1 MLDKLAGGLDKTK
14 PKLEFI
20 CTMPGVEEVMPI
32 IRASEYKHS
41 WITKAVQD
49 MKTNGSISAPHRRDY
64 EAPKLLPGQKSK
76 DNEERHTAK
85 CPALQMVQ
93 NTGWI
98 MRLHQDVK
106 IQTIGDGEDIKF
118 DVPFQS
124 QGEPIVSKHLTH
136 AFYPFFE
143 NWPKDTMQKII
154 KINLP
159 WQARIPKGYKLL
171 QTHPFMLDDNRF
183 TTMSGVL
190 DPHLGPAGVG
200 TIPMYWHC
208 VDDEQEIILKA
219 GTPLAQFILIPKEEP
234 DFTQVEIRDDKKF
247 EKEYMMNQLLLA
259 GTFNRSYTKV
269 REFWKKYGW

>member
-1 MLDKLAGGLDKTK
+1 MDK

-20 CTMPGVEEVMPI
+20 CTQPGVEEVMPI

-41 WITKAVQD
+41 WIKKAVQD

-64 EAPKLLPGQKSK
+64 EAPSRK

-85 CPALQMVQ
+85 CPSLQMVQ

-106 IQTIGDGEDIKF
+106 IQTIGNGEDIKF

-124 QGEPIVSKHLTH
+124 QGEPIVSKHMTH

-154 KINLP
+154 KIIILLIFFERFNLLIKKETSEYSP
-159 WQARIPKGYKLL
+159 TFCRTFPLNL
-171 QTHPFMLDDNRF
+171 
-183 TTMSGVL
+183 L
-190 DPHLGPAGVG
+190 DPTRA
-200 TIPMYWHC
+200 C
-208 VDDEQEIILKA
+208 IIA
-219 GTPLAQFILIPKEEP
+219 IVFFI
-234 DFTQVEIRDDKKF
+234 
-247 EKEYMMNQLLLA
+247 
-259 GTFNRSYTKV
+259 SYIISITLDL
-269 REFWKKYGW
+269 

>member
-1 MLDKLAGGLDKTK
+1 MDK
-14 PKLEFI
+14 PNLEFI

-32 IRASEYKHS
+32 IRASEYQHS
-41 WITKAVQD
+41 WIKKAVQD
-49 MKTNGSISAPHRRDY
+49 MKTNGSIAAPHRRDY
-64 EAPKLLPGQKSK
+64 EAPQLMPGQKST

-98 MRLHQDVK
+98 MRLHQDIK
-106 IQTIGDGEDIKF
+106 IQTIGNGEDIKF

-124 QGEPIVSKHLTH
+124 QGEPIVQKHLTH

-143 NWPKDTMQKII
+143 NWPKNTMQKII
-154 KINLP
+154 KIVLP

-190 DPHLGPAGVG
+190 DPHLGPASVG
-200 TIPMYWHC
+200 TIPMWWHTTN
-208 VDDEQEIILKA
+208 DEEEHTLKA
-219 GTPLAQFILIPKEEP
+219 GTPIAQFILIPKDEP
-234 DFTQVEIRDDKKF
+234 NFTQKDIDNDKEFRKQ
-247 EKEYMMNQLLLA
+247 YAMNQLLLA
-259 GTFNRSYTKV
+259 GSFTRSYQKV
-269 REFWKKYGW
+269 REFWKKKGW